1 MGKRTKK
8 NPFGGN
14 PFDAPSLPFD
24 LKMPDPF
31 RGASDFDEALGLKK
45 SNSGFDTVSGDF
57 EDFTQSP
64 RGRTN
69 QKRKKRFS
77 VERQERIQSGQAPLS
92 PEEEFNLQGDR
103 DVFGRPITE

>member
-1 MGKRTKK
+1 MGKRTKR

-31 RGASDFDEALGLKK
+31 AGAENFDTALGLEKA
-45 SNSGFDTVSGDF
+45 NSGFDTVQPEF
-57 EDFTQSP
+57 EDFTRSP

-69 QKRKKRFS
+69 NKRKKKFAI
-77 VERQERIQSGQAPLS
+77 ERQERTQSGQAPLS
-92 PEEEFNLQGDR
+92 PEEQFNLQGDR